1 MSETPTYRPGYEVV
15 AEQLLGYI
23 AEQGLRPGDRLPT
36 ERGLAEILGTG
47 RSVTREA
54 IKVLAA
60 VGRIAVRKGAGIY
73 VSVPSNPV
81 ADSQVGYFQPTDLA
95 HVAMLFDHRRLIEAE
110 TARLAATLAR
120 PAQVRTIRASA
131 EASVAAHGDH
141 DAFREQ
147 DRLFH
152 DAVAEASANVFLQA
166 AVTSLRDFKEQSDRL
181 LFAGGLPGSLE
192 VAAQQHVHIAEAI
205 AAGDPDKAGTAMIQH
220 IDTTQSQFE
229 QRIKDRLK
237 AGPQ

>member
-1 MSETPTYRPGYEVV
+1 MNDSQAYRPGYEVV

-36 ERGLAEILGTG
+36 EKGLAEILGTG

-60 VGRIAVRKGAGIY
+60 LGRVAVRKGAGIY
-73 VSVPSNPV
+73 VSVPSNPD

-110 TARLAATLAR
+110 SARLAAALAR
-120 PAQVRTIRASA
+120 PPQVRAIRAAA
-131 EASVAAHGDH
+131 EASVEAHRDH
-141 DAFREQ
+141 VAFRHQ

-192 VAAQQHVHIAEAI
+192 VAAQQHVNIADAI
-205 AAGDPDKAGTAMIQH
+205 AAGDPDKAGTAMLRH
-220 IDTTQSQFE
+220 IDTTQAQFE
-229 QRIKDRLK
+229 QRIQDRLK
-237 AGPQ
+237 AAPQ

>member
-1 MSETPTYRPGYEVV
+1 MNDSPSYRPGYEVV

-23 AEQGLRPGDRLPT
+23 AERGLRPGDRLPT
-36 ERGLAEILGTG
+36 EKGLAEILGTG

-60 VGRIAVRKGAGIY
+60 VGRVAVRKGAGIY
-73 VSVPSNPV
+73 VSVPSNPD
-81 ADSQVGYFQPTDLA
+81 ADASVGYFQPTDLA

-110 TARLAATLAR
+110 SARLAATLAR
-120 PAQVRTIRASA
+120 PAQVRAIRDAA
-131 EASVAAHGDH
+131 EASVAAHQDH
-141 DAFREQ
+141 ALFRQQ

-152 DAVAEASANVFLQA
+152 DAVAGASGNVFLQA

-205 AAGDPDKAGTAMIQH
+205 AAGDPDKAATAMIQH

-229 QRIKDRLK
+229 QRIRDRLK
-237 AGPQ
+237 AAPQ

>member
-1 MSETPTYRPGYEVV
+1 MSDTPSYRPGYEVV
-15 AEQLLGYI
+15 AEQLLAYI
-23 AEQGLRPGDRLPT
+23 TEQGLRPGDRLPT
-36 ERGLAEILGTG
+36 EKGLAEILGTG

-60 VGRIAVRKGAGIY
+60 VGRVAVRKGAGIY
-73 VSVPSNPV
+73 VSVPSNPE

-110 TARLAATLAR
+110 SARLAATLAR
-120 PAQVRTIRASA
+120 PAQVRAIRDAA
-131 EASVAAHGDH
+131 EASVEAHQNH
-141 DAFREQ
+141 AVFRQQ

-152 DAVAEASANVFLQA
+152 DAVAEASGNVFLQA
-166 AVTSLRDFKEQSDRL
+166 AVSKLRDFKEQSDRL

-205 AAGDPDKAGTAMIQH
+205 AAGDPDKASTAMIQH
-220 IDTTQSQFE
+220 IDTTQAQFE
-229 QRIKDRLK
+229 QRIRDRLK
-237 AGPQ
+237 GRP

>member
-1 MSETPTYRPGYEVV
+1 MNDTQGYRPGYEVV

-36 ERGLAEILGTG
+36 EKGLAEILGTG

-60 VGRIAVRKGAGIY
+60 LGRVAVRKGAGIY
-73 VSVPSNPV
+73 VAVPSN
-81 ADSQVGYFQPTDLA
+81 ADADNQVGYFQPTDLT

-110 TARLAATLAR
+110 SARLAATLAR
-120 PAQVRTIRASA
+120 PPQVRVIRAAA
-131 EASVAAHGDH
+131 EASVEACADH
-141 DAFREQ
+141 AAFRQ
-147 DRLFH
+147 VDRLFH

-192 VAAQQHVHIAEAI
+192 VAAEQHVHIAEAI
-205 AAGDPDKAGTAMIQH
+205 AAGDPDKARTAMIQH

-229 QRIKDRLK
+229 QRIRDRLK
-237 AGPQ
+237 AAPQ

>member
-1 MSETPTYRPGYEVV
+1 MTDTHGYRPGYEVV
-15 AEQLLGYI
+15 AEQLLAYI

-36 ERGLAEILGTG
+36 EKGLAEILGTG

-60 VGRIAVRKGAGIY
+60 VGRVAVRKGAGIY
-73 VSVPSNPV
+73 VSVPSNPD
-81 ADSQVGYFQPTDLA
+81 ADNQVGYFQPTDLA

-110 TARLAATLAR
+110 SARLAATLAR
-120 PAQVRTIRASA
+120 PAQVRAIRAAA
-131 EASVAAHGDH
+131 EASVEAHQDH
-141 DAFREQ
+141 AAFRQQ

-152 DAVAEASANVFLQA
+152 DAVAEASGNVFLQA

-205 AAGDPDKAGTAMIQH
+205 TAGDPDKAETAMIQH

-229 QRIKDRLK
+229 QRIRDRLK
-237 AGPQ
+237 AAPQ

>member
-1 MSETPTYRPGYEVV
+1 MNETNAYRPGYEMV
-15 AEQLLGYI
+15 AEQLLAYI

-36 ERGLAEILGTG
+36 EKGLAEILGTG

-60 VGRIAVRKGAGIY
+60 VGRVAVRKGAGIY
-73 VSVPSNPV
+73 VSVPSNPQ
-81 ADSQVGYFQPTDLA
+81 ADNQVGYFQPTDLA

-110 TARLAATLAR
+110 AARVAAALAR
-120 PAQVRTIRASA
+120 PAQVRAIREAA
-131 EASVAAHGDH
+131 DASVRAQHDH
-141 DAFREQ
+141 ESFRQ
-147 DRLFH
+147 HDRVFH
-152 DAVAEASANVFLQA
+152 DAVAEASGNVFLQA

-205 AAGDPDKAGTAMIQH
+205 AAGDPDKARTAAIQH
-220 IDTTQSQFE
+220 IDTTQAQFE
-229 QRIKDRLK
+229 QRIRDRLK
-237 AGPQ
+237 AGPE

>member
-1 MSETPTYRPGYEVV
+1 MNETQGYRPGYEVV

-36 ERGLAEILGTG
+36 EKGLAEILGTG

-60 VGRIAVRKGAGIY
+60 VGRVAVRKGAGIY
-73 VSVPSNPV
+73 VSVPSNPD

-110 TARLAATLAR
+110 SARLAATLAR
-120 PAQVRTIRASA
+120 PAQVRAIREAA
-131 EASVAAHGDH
+131 EASVAAHQDH
-141 DAFREQ
+141 ALFRQQ

-152 DAVAEASANVFLQA
+152 DAVAEASGNVFLQA

-192 VAAQQHVHIAEAI
+192 VAAQQHVQIAEAI

-229 QRIKDRLK
+229 QRIHDRLK
-237 AGPQ
+237 AAPQ

>member
-1 MSETPTYRPGYEVV
+1 MNETNGYRPGYEMV
-15 AEQLLGYI
+15 AEQLLAYI

-36 ERGLAEILGTG
+36 EKGLAEILGTG

-60 VGRIAVRKGAGIY
+60 VGRVAVRKGAGIY
-73 VSVPSNPV
+73 VSVPSNPQ
-81 ADSQVGYFQPTDLA
+81 ADSELGYFKPTDLA

-110 TARLAATLAR
+110 SARLAATLAR
-120 PAQVRTIRASA
+120 PAQVRTIRAA
-131 EASVAAHGDH
+131 ADASVEAHQDH
-141 DAFREQ
+141 ALFRQ
-147 DRLFH
+147 HDRVFH
-152 DAVAEASANVFLQA
+152 DAVAEASGNVFLQA

-192 VAAQQHVHIAEAI
+192 VAARQHVQLAEAI
-205 AAGDPDKAGTAMIQH
+205 AAGDPDKARSAAIQH
-220 IDTTQSQFE
+220 IDTTQAQFE

-237 AGPQ
+237 AAPK

>member
-1 MSETPTYRPGYEVV
+1 MNETPSYRPGYEVV
-15 AEQLLGYI
+15 AEQLLAYI
-23 AEQGLRPGDRLPT
+23 AEQDLRPGDRLPT
-36 ERGLAEILGTG
+36 EKGLAEILGTG

-60 VGRIAVRKGAGIY
+60 VGRVAVRKGAGIY
-73 VSVPSNPV
+73 VSVPSNAQ

-110 TARLAATLAR
+110 AARLAATLAR
-120 PAQVRTIRASA
+120 PAQVRTIRAAA
-131 EASVAAHGDH
+131 EASVEALRDH
-141 DAFREQ
+141 AAFREQ

-205 AAGDPDKAGTAMIQH
+205 ATGDADKAGTAMIQH

-229 QRIKDRLK
+229 QRIRDRLK
-237 AGPQ
+237 AAPQ

>member
-1 MSETPTYRPGYEVV
+1 MNESQGYRPGYEVV
-15 AEQLLGYI
+15 AERLLAYI
-23 AEQGLRPGDRLPT
+23 TEQGLRPGDRLPT
-36 ERGLAEILGTG
+36 EKGLAEILGTG

-60 VGRIAVRKGAGIY
+60 VGRVAVRKGAGIY
-73 VSVPSNPV
+73 VSVPSNPE

-110 TARLAATLAR
+110 SARLAATLAR
-120 PAQVRTIRASA
+120 PAQVRAIRDAA
-131 EASVAAHGDH
+131 EASVAAHQDH
-141 DAFREQ
+141 ALFRQQ

-152 DAVAEASANVFLQA
+152 DAVSEASGNVFLQA

-205 AAGDPDKAGTAMIQH
+205 AAGDPDKAGTAMSQH

-229 QRIKDRLK
+229 QRIRERLK
-237 AGPQ
+237 AAPQ

>member
-1 MSETPTYRPGYEVV
+1 MSDTPSYRPGYEVV
-15 AEQLLGYI
+15 AEQLLAYI
-23 AEQGLRPGDRLPT
+23 TEQGLRPGDRLPT
-36 ERGLAEILGTG
+36 EKGLAEILGTG

-60 VGRIAVRKGAGIY
+60 VGRVAVRKGAGIY
-73 VSVPSNPV
+73 VSVPSNPE

-110 TARLAATLAR
+110 SARLAATLAR
-120 PAQVRTIRASA
+120 PAQVRAIRDAA
-131 EASVAAHGDH
+131 EASVEAHQNH
-141 DAFREQ
+141 AAFRQQ

-152 DAVAEASANVFLQA
+152 DAVAEASGNVFLQA

-205 AAGDPDKAGTAMIQH
+205 AAGDPDKASTAMIQH

-229 QRIKDRLK
+229 QRIRDRLK
-237 AGPQ
+237 AAPQ